1 MAQRSARAR
10 SKLDKIS
17 QSSSGPSQFTQGH
30 STASA
35 PPSVAG
41 SSSPAPFGAYHNVS
55 RSTSFNPATGL
66 LTPSAS
72 SIATGSS
79 GYSSAQHSHPGG
91 GSGGGR
97 HGFPFYNKNG
107 AAVRKSAIRAI
118 FEGKSDKIRGR
129 IEDVLRNKKSASEST
144 TNSGYTLGGGLKKLG
159 DIREDKLLPVKRWD
173 AGGKTG
179 AAGWDNLQKVNG
191 NGSSKPHMC

>member
-17 QSSSGPSQFTQGH
+17 QSSGPPQFLPQSL
-30 STASA
+30 STVSA
-35 PPSVAG
+35 PPSILGVAG
-41 SSSPAPFGAYHNVS
+41 SSSSTAFGAYHNVS

-79 GYSSAQHSHPGG
+79 GYSSTQHAHPGG

-118 FEGKSDKIRGR
+118 FEGQSDKIRGR
-129 IEDVLRNKKSASEST
+129 LEDVLRNKKSTSAST
-144 TNSGYTLGGGLKKLG
+144 TNSGYTLGGGSKKLG
-159 DIREDKLLPVKRWD
+159 DIREDKLLSVKRWD
-173 AGGKTG
+173 TGGKTG
-179 AAGWDNLQKVNG
+179 VAGWDNLQKVNSS
-191 NGSSKPHMC
+191 GS